1 MSELITH
8 TCVDDSHIGMSPS
21 MHPVGQK
28 KNQELADAL
37 RIKGFLL

>member
-1 MSELITH
+1 MIH
-8 TCVDDSHIGMSPS
+8 TLEWVRS